1 MSGGVS
7 LGIIAGVAILAVTIW
22 LVRWWHSRF
31 KSVITEFMEAGA
43 ARNVEAAYACWSS
56 QCATKEEIAELIE
69 SSYDDVFAGYERLN
83 ISGSEGGGSVSIN
96 GVHSTGTSVR
106 GAIIYAAASGPIIHT
121 GGKKLPFKAQLAKE
135 NGVWKIISI
144 QIGSTKM
151 VDIVRGPS
159 ISLGGPPGPG

>member
-7 LGIIAGVAILAVTIW
+7 LGIIVGVTILAVTIW

-31 KSVITEFMEAGA
+31 KSVITEFMKAGE
-43 ARNVEAAYACWSS
+43 ARNVEAAHACWSS
-56 QCATKEEIAELIE
+56 QCATKEEIAELIK
-69 SSYDDVFAGYERLN
+69 SSYDVFAGYERLT
-83 ISGSEGGGSVSIN
+83 ISSSEGGGSVSIN

-106 GAIIYAAASGPIIHT
+106 GAIIYTSG
-121 GGKKLPFKAQLAKE
+121 KRLPLKAQMAKE
-135 NGVWKIISI
+135 NGVWIITSM

-151 VDIVRGPS
+151 MDIVRRLS